1 MYTSRVSNFFSFFEI
16 AIGLKLSRVQIGMKT
31 QCKKILENIDVSIL
45 RGDFEV
51 YGGSRKYDFII
62 SRKVQGLERRFWLQS
77 TQRYQFPI
85 CS

>member
-1 MYTSRVSNFFSFFEI
+1 MWKNETTKNKTTPYSRVSTFFTFFEI

-51 YGGSRKYDFII
+51 YGGAGNTILSYLEKY
-62 SRKVQGLERRFWLQS
+62 KV
-77 TQRYQFPI
+77 
-85 CS
+85 